1 MEHESNPIK
10 LLITYDPVPECRE
23 AYLQYVRGEFV
34 PKLEQLGLRMCDAWH
49 TAYGPHPLRL
59 AAFLAEDAQ
68 TMESVVDS
76 DIFLDLEDR
85 LQDYVVNYK
94 RRIVPLRS
102 GFQY

>member
-1 MEHESNPIK
+1 MEHESIAMK
-10 LLITYDPVPECRE
+10 LLITYDPVPESRE

-34 PKLEQLGLRMCDAWH
+34 PKLEQLGLMMCDAWH
-49 TAYGPHPLRL
+49 TAYGPYPLRL
-59 AAFLAEDAQ
+59 AGFLAIDAH
-68 TMESVVDS
+68 TLESVVDS